1 MAKLPTV
8 YRYQGLQ
15 SCSRG
20 VNIRQTQGQ
29 LQDSACYGHRQV
41 TDRDLCKNND
51 DGRQPSPAPPLWKG
65 TINAKGASRFQSRFE
80 LSDKDGSG
88 QGSLRFAGGRTRC
101 HSRRDGVSSKQNISM
116 PEKSFSMRHF

>member
-20 VNIRQTQGQ
+20 VNIRQTNPRTTAGQ
-29 LQDSACYGHRQV
+29 RLLWPSP
-41 TDRDLCKNND
+41 RDLCKNND

-65 TINAKGASRFQSRFE
+65 TINAKGASKFQSRFE

-101 HSRRDGVSSKQNISM
+101 HSRRDGVSSKQNMSI
-116 PEKSFSMRHF
+116 PEKSFSMCHLSF